1 MTPAAPFDPAAAL
14 AASKHTFGEHGGVN
28 MSIEASTTFTVM
40 TAATMPEIFAGQRTA
55 DRDGCFLYA
64 RHFNPT
70 VYTLGRELAAL
81 EDAEAGYC
89 CASGMAAVSAALLQ
103 LADAGDHIVS
113 SATVYGGTHALLREL
128 LPQKTGITT
137 TFVPIDDL
145 AAVEAAFTPR
155 TRVLYTET
163 VSNPTLVVSDLAAL
177 AAIAHRHDAAL
188 VVDNTFCPVLI
199 TPTRFGADVVVHSL
213 TKYIN
218 GASDLVAGAVVGRAD
233 FIARLMDLH
242 TGTLM
247 LLGPT
252 MDPRAAFEVSMRLP
266 HLPLRMAEHSRRA
279 LLFATRLAE
288 LGAPVVYP
296 GLPTHPQHAL
306 MRRMLNPDHGFGGM
320 LTLDLGTRDRAYRF
334 MDILQNQ
341 HRFGFMAV
349 SLGYAETLMSC
360 SASSTSSELD
370 DDALRAAGISPG
382 LVRLSLG
389 YTGAVEDRWQQLHA
403 ALVEVGTLD
412 RQNIGTQANRTGTP
426 S

>member
-1 MTPAAPFDPAAAL
+1 MEPRAPFDPAAAL
-14 AASKHTFGEHGGVN
+14 AAAKHEFGEHGGVN

-40 TAATMPEIFAGQRTA
+40 TASTMPEIFAGHRTVE
-55 DRDGCFLYA
+55 RDGCFLYA

-89 CASGMAAVSAALLQ
+89 CASGMAAISATLLQ
-103 LADAGDHIVS
+103 LCDAGDHVVS
-113 SATVYGGTHALLREL
+113 SNAIYGGTHALLAEL
-128 LPQKTGITT
+128 LPAKAGVTT

-145 AAVEAAFTPR
+145 AAVEAAITPR
-155 TRVLYTET
+155 TRVVYTES
-163 VSNPTLVVSDLAAL
+163 VSNPTLVVADLAAL
-177 AAIAHRHDAAL
+177 ADLAHRRGAAL
-188 VVDNTFCPVLI
+188 VVDNTFTPVLI

-213 TKYIN
+213 TKFIN
-218 GASDLVAGAVVGRAD
+218 GASDLIAGAIVGRAD
-233 FIARLMDLH
+233 FVTRLMDLH

-279 LLFATRLAE
+279 QVLAE
-288 LGAPVVYP
+288 RLTDLGVAVGYP

-306 MRRMLNPDHGFGGM
+306 LRAQLNPGYGFGGL
-320 LTLDLGTRDRAYRF
+320 LTIDLGTAERASRC
-334 MDILQNQ
+334 MEILQNR

-360 SASSTSSELD
+360 SATSTSSELD
-370 DDALRAAGISPG
+370 DAALRAAGISPG
-382 LVRLSLG
+382 LVRVSVG
-389 YTGAVEDRWQQLHA
+389 YTGALEDRWTQLRA
-403 ALVEVGTLD
+403 ALVEVG
-412 RQNIGTQANRTGTP
+412 AVP
-426 S
+426 